1 MILPDMRSNSLAE
14 WIFNFIVL
22 IFATSTIAQ
31 PFVIPSSSMESTMMA
46 GDHVL
51 VDKLA
56 YAPADSSSAHLLP
69 YEPIRRGDI
78 VVFRY
83 PVDENQNYIKRIVGI
98 PGDRIHLENGTVW
111 RNGVALKENYVQHIF
126 MPYAPDQYRDSFP
139 AGTPPPGELN
149 WRAEQMLESCV
160 HDGELVVPPGQYF
173 AMGDNR
179 DNSLDSRY
187 WGFVPEENIVG
198 KPVLVWW
205 SYEAS
210 EKELTDFVNVGHLFD
225 VATHFFTK
233 TRWNRTMRVVRAAN

>member
-1 MILPDMRSNSLAE
+1 MRRNALCD
-14 WIFNFIVL
+14 WTLNFIVL

-31 PFVIPSSSMESTMMA
+31 PFVIPSGSMESTLMT

-56 YAPADSSSAHLLP
+56 YAPAGAISHFLLP
-69 YEPIRRGDI
+69 YEAIERGSI

-83 PVDENQNYIKRIVGI
+83 PVDERQMYVKRVIGM
-98 PGDRIHLENGTVW
+98 PGDRIRLEHGRVW
-111 RNGVALKENYVQHIF
+111 RNGVLLDEKYVQHIF
-126 MPYAPDQYRDSFP
+126 GPSDYRDNFP
-139 AGTPPPGELN
+139 DGMPPMSELTPSGARMLACCVAGHELT
-149 WRAEQMLESCV
+149 
-160 HDGELVVPPGQYF
+160 VPPGNYF
-173 AMGDNR
+173 MLGDNR

-187 WGFVPEENIVG
+187 WGFVPAANIVG

-210 EKELTDFVNVGHLFD
+210 GDDLTQLVSARHLFD

-233 TRWNRTMRVVRAAN
+233 TRWDRTMRVVRN

>member
-1 MILPDMRSNSLAE
+1 MMVANMRPSALAE
-14 WIFNFIVL
+14 WAFNLIVL
-22 IFATSTIAQ
+22 VFATSTIAQ
-31 PFVIPSSSMESTMMA
+31 PFVIPSGSMESTLMT
-46 GDHVL
+46 GDHVI

-56 YAPADSSSAHLLP
+56 YAPSDGVSSHLLP
-69 YEPIRRGDI
+69 YEPMKRGDI

-83 PVDENQNYIKRIVGI
+83 PVDERQNYIKRAMGF
-98 PGDRIHLENGTVW
+98 PGDHIRLQNGIVW
-111 RNGVALKENYVQHIF
+111 RNGIRLDEKYVQHVF
-126 MPYAPDQYRDSFP
+126 GFAPDQYRDNFP
-139 AGTPPPGELN
+139 QGTPRSGELD

-160 HDGELVVPPGQYF
+160 QAGELIVPPGKYF
-173 AMGDNR
+173 VMGDNR

-210 EKELTDFVNVGHLFD
+210 EKELTDFVNFGHVLD

-233 TRWNRTMRVVRAAN
+233 TRWDRTMRFVRTTG